1 MRIVD
6 TETSLNLN
14 SWEYLRNNR
23 RASIHSRASMIDS
36 DADARPILQKYSRR
50 DLNGIASVTTADDE
64 RARDPAFDELNRN
77 LSM

>member
-1 MRIVD
+1 
-6 TETSLNLN
+6 
-14 SWEYLRNNR
+14 
-23 RASIHSRASMIDS
+23 MIDS

-50 DLNGIASVTTADDE
+50 DLNGIAPVLTADDE